1 MADQD
6 KLLGLLKKVTADLH
20 QTRAR
25 LREAEAADN
34 EPIAIVGMGCR
45 FPGGVSSPEDLWELV
60 DSDREG
66 ITGFPDNRGWDLD
79 GLFHPDPGNPGT
91 SYASTGGFVH
101 TAGQF
106 DPEFFGI
113 SPREA
118 LAMDPQQRLLLEVSW
133 EAMERAG
140 IDPTTLKGSSTGI
153 YAGVA
158 SQEYGP
164 RLHEPAEGVEG
175 YLLTG
180 TTCSVHSGRVA
191 YSFGFEGPAVSVD
204 TACSSSLVALHWAVQ
219 ALRAG
224 ECTMALAGGAN
235 IMGAPGI
242 FVEFSRQRG
251 LSPDGRCKSF
261 AASADGTGWSEGVG
275 MILIEKLSDAK
286 RNGHEVLAVIRGTA
300 INQDGASNGLT
311 APNGPSQQR
320 VILAALENARL
331 STRDVDVVE
340 AHGTGT
346 VLGDP
351 IEAQAL
357 INTYGQDRPEG
368 LPLWLGSLKSNIG
381 HAQAAAGI
389 GGVIK
394 MVQALRAGR
403 LPKSLNID
411 EPTPHVD
418 WSAGDVELLTSARD
432 WPEVDRPRRA
442 AVSSF
447 GISGTNAHII
457 LEQAPAEEAVQEAPR
472 AFTTPIPWVL
482 SAKTEEALK
491 AQAAR
496 LLSRVTADEPHPV
509 DVGFSL
515 ATGRAALDV
524 RAAVVGADRDEL
536 ISGLTAL
543 AEGARASV
551 QGRATKGKTAFL
563 FTGQGSQR
571 LAMGRGLYE
580 AFPVFASAFDEVLS
594 YLPGVREVIFGDDA
608 EALNQTG
615 NAQPALFAIEVA
627 LYRLVESW
635 GVKPDFLAG
644 HSIGELAAAHVAG
657 VWSLEDAARVVVA
670 RGRLMQA
677 LPSGGAMI
685 AVQATEDEV
694 TPLLND
700 RVGIAA
706 INGPTSVVI
715 SGHEDAA
722 LAVAEHFKAEGRKTK
737 QLSVSHAFHSVLMD
751 GMLEEF
757 GKVVGSVTANAPTT
771 PIVSTLTGRSA
782 TAAELSSVDYW
793 TRHVRESVRFADAVR
808 TLQSFGVSKF
818 VEIGPDGVLT
828 AAGADCV
835 DEGVFVALSRRDR
848 DEARTIVTA
857 LSQYHVSGGR
867 IDWAKVFAPT
877 NARRVDLPTYAFQYQ
892 HFWLNGPT
900 GSADVAAAGLT
911 AAKHPLLGAAISLA
925 DGDGFLFT
933 GRLSLSSHAWLGDH
947 VVMDSVLVPGT
958 ALVELAIRA
967 GDEVGCGVVEELTLH
982 APLVLAAAG
991 AVMVQ
996 VTVGDADETG
1006 RRSVSVFSSRSDDQ
1020 WTLHASGVLATQGTP
1035 ASFDFAQWPPADAT
1049 VVELDG
1055 VYDKL
1060 AESGLRYGPLF
1071 QGLKAAWKRGA
1082 EVFAEVELPTQEQ
1095 GGDKFG
1101 IHPAL
1106 LDSALH
1112 ATGLGEDAGAS
1123 LPFSWS
1129 GVALHAAGAT
1139 SLRVRLAP
1147 AGTDAVSLTAVDPTG
1162 APVISVDS
1170 LALRAVSAEQVQAA
1184 ALEQDSL
1191 FQLDWVPVA
1200 SGTPVEWVTYPEA
1213 GDVVVL
1219 AVQTDNGDVIADTH
1233 AVTTSVLV
1241 TVQEFLAEDR
1251 FADSKLVVVTDG
1263 AAGPDVTDLASSAVW
1278 GLVRSAQSE
1287 NPDRFVLVDGPLSE
1301 VGAAVATGEGQVV
1314 VRDGKLFVP
1323 RLSRGVAAPPAEW
1336 DAEGT
1341 VLITGGT
1348 GGLGVLLARHLVAE
1362 RGVTSLVLTSRRG
1375 LDAPGAVELRDELV
1389 SLGAKVTFAACD
1401 VSDRAALKAVID
1413 DIDGLTGVIHTAG
1426 VLDDGVVS
1434 ALSPERI
1441 SRVFTPKVDAAWHLH
1456 ELTKDLDLAQFVVF
1470 SSAAGVLGA
1479 PGQGNY
1485 AAANSF
1491 LDALA
1496 RQRRAQGLAASSLAW
1511 GLWQQDSG
1519 MSGELTKDELARM
1532 RRDGFAALTPEEGL
1546 ELFDTALAQDAA
1558 FFVPVK
1564 LDVPALTSFARTG
1577 FVPQVLRGLVRVPVR
1592 RAAQAAEAAG
1602 LRDRLVSL
1610 SAAEQDRALL
1620 ELVRTQVA
1628 QVLGHAGGGAIE
1640 PDRAFTDLGFDSL
1653 TAVELRN
1660 GLTTA
1665 SGLRLPAT
1673 LIFDYPTPAAL
1684 SAHIRAEL
1692 LGESTGAVVRA
1703 AVSAGADDPIAIVGM
1718 GCRYPG
1724 GVSTPEQLWELV
1736 ASGGDGISFFPDNRG
1751 WDLEGLYHP
1760 DPEHPGTSYSRE
1772 GGFLLDAAEFDPE
1785 FFGISPREALAMD
1798 PQQRLLLEVSW
1809 EAMERAGIDPASL
1822 KGSDTGVFAG
1832 VMYYDYGSH
1841 VDSVPEELEAFMG
1854 TGTSGSVTSGRIAY
1868 TFGLEG
1874 PAVSVDTACSSSL
1887 VALHWAAQALRSGEC
1902 SLALAG
1908 GVTVMPTAESFVAF
1922 SRQRGLAPDGRC
1934 KPFSSSADGTT
1945 WSEGVG
1951 MLLLERLSDAE
1962 ANGHHV
1968 LAVIRGSAINQD
1980 GASNGLTAPNGPS
1993 QQRVIRQAL
2002 ANAGLSSVDIDAVEA
2017 HGTGT
2022 VLGDPIEAQALLATY
2037 GAERPE
2043 DQPLWLGSLK
2053 SNIGHAQAAS
2063 GVGGVIKMVQAMRH
2077 GVLPKSLHIE
2087 EPTPHVD
2094 WSAGAVS
2101 LLTESLPWPA
2111 VDRPR
2116 RAAVSSFG
2124 ISGTNAHV
2132 ILEQG
2137 HSRAYGLVEGSETV
2151 DKPANGVVP
2160 WVVSGKS
2167 EEGVKAQARRLRDW
2181 VVENPNVDVADIG
2194 FSLATG
2200 RAALEHRA
2208 AVVAADRDG
2217 LLAGL
2222 DELALTGH
2230 ANSGKTAF
2238 LFTGGGAQ
2246 YLGMGRELCERY
2258 PVFAAAFDAVV
2269 TEFDK
2274 HLAESLRDVMFA
2286 ENSDL
2291 LDRIDYMLPA
2301 LFTIEVSLFRLLE
2314 AWGITPDFVAGHS
2327 IGEFGAAHVAGVWS
2341 LEDAVRVVSVRG
2353 RLMNSMPPGGA
2364 MVAIQASEEEVLPE
2378 LIGNVGIAALNGPL
2392 STVISGDE
2400 ETALRIADGFKERGR
2415 KAKKLVVSQAS
2426 HSALMD
2432 GLLDEFG
2439 ATTASLTYN
2448 EPRIPIVSTLTGK
2461 PATLADVGDPTY
2473 WVRHIRRPVRL
2484 FDAVRVLESEGVT
2497 RFVEVGPN
2505 AVLTAAA
2512 QDCVENPD
2520 NAVFIPLVRKD
2531 QDESLAVVRALA
2543 QLHVTGAKADWTA
2556 FFPQD
2561 SQRVDLPT
2569 YAFQHRSYWLMQGS
2583 GAADVTA
2590 AGLVSADHP
2599 LLGAAVSL
2607 ADGDGVLF
2615 TGRVSVATHPWLADH
2630 AVMGTILVPGAGLV
2644 ELAIRAGDEVGCG
2657 TVEELTLHAPLVVP
2671 ENAAVVVQVVAGGP
2685 GADGRRSVSIHSRRG
2700 DEPWTLHA
2708 VGSLTEAAPS
2718 TVDIGSWPPAG
2729 AESVAVETL
2738 YDDLVGSGFGYG
2750 PLFQGIQAA
2759 WKLGDDIFTE
2769 LALPADEPLAGSF
2782 GIHPALLDA
2791 ALHGMFLRDNNP
2803 EGAALPFA
2811 WSGVTLHATGA
2822 STLRVKLTP
2831 TGPDSAT
2838 LIGVDGGGNPVVTVE
2853 SIAVRTISADQ
2864 LRASGDQDSL
2874 FQLDWV
2880 PVDADGSVEWTAYS
2894 EDAASD
2900 VVVLSLE
2907 PAADDVVAETYR
2919 MTHEVLGIAQRWLA
2933 EDRFADSKL
2942 VIHTDGQDLATAA
2955 VWGLIRSAQSE
2966 NPERFVLFDGP
2977 EDAIGAAV
2985 ATGEPQVRARDGG
2998 LFAARLARPQPAGE
3012 AAGWDAEGTVLISG
3026 GTGDLGALAAR
3037 HLVTRHGVK
3046 HLVLTSRRGLDA
3058 PGAAELHDE
3067 LTALGAQTEIIA
3079 CDTADREALKAVLD
3093 SIGHRLTG
3101 VIHTAGVL
3109 DDGVIPALTP
3119 ERVDGVF
3126 RPKVDAAWNLHEL
3139 TKDLGLG
3146 QFLIYSSAAG
3156 VLGGPG
3162 QGNYAAA
3169 NSFLD
3174 ALVLLRREQ
3183 GLAGQS
3189 LAWGLWEQ
3197 DGGMAGD
3204 LGSQNVE
3211 RMSRDGFGA
3220 LSHAE
3225 GMAAFDVAVAL
3236 NQPVLV
3242 PIKLDRTALRAGSV
3256 PAILRGLVRAP
3267 ARRTAQAAVA
3277 ETVSLAQ
3284 RLAALPA
3291 LERAEAVLDVVRAQV
3306 AAVLGHSSGAEIDP
3320 DRPFTELGFDSLTS
3334 VELRNRLNTAT
3345 SLRLAATAVF
3355 DYPTPQAMADHLK
3368 PQLLPGDDGA
3378 TEELEI
3384 DEDAVRKALATVSI
3398 AKFREAGLLDALLK
3412 LAGTAAPAP
3421 VAAPDVESID
3431 EMDVSDLV
3439 QRAMA
3444 SAKGS

>member
-6 KLLGLLKKVTADLH
+6 KLLGLLKKVTADLQ

-25 LREAEAADN
+25 LREAESADN
-34 EPIAIVGMGCR
+34 EPIAIIGMGCR
-45 FPGGVSSPEDLWELV
+45 FPGGVDSPEDLWDLV
-60 DSDREG
+60 ESGREG
-66 ITGFPDNRGWDLD
+66 ITGFPNDRGWDLD

-101 TAGQF
+101 TAARF

-140 IDPTTLKGSSTGI
+140 IDPISLKGSSTGV

-224 ECTMALAGGAN
+224 ECSMALAGGAN

-275 MILIEKLSDAK
+275 MILIEKLSDAQ
-286 RNGHEVLAVIRGTA
+286 RNGHEVLAVIRGSA

-357 INTYGQDRPEG
+357 INTYGQDRDQ
-368 LPLWLGSLKSNIG
+368 PLWLGSLKSNIG

-403 LPKSLNID
+403 LPKSLHVN

-418 WSAGDVELLTSARD
+418 WSAGAVSLLTEARD
-432 WPEVDRPRRA
+432 WPSVDRPRRA

-447 GISGTNAHII
+447 GISGTNAHIV
-457 LEQAPAEEAVQEAPR
+457 LEQAPVAEVEDVPR
-472 AFTTPIPWVL
+472 AFTSPIPWLL
-482 SAKTEEALK
+482 SAKTEEALRV
-491 AQAAR
+491 QASR
-496 LLSRVTADEPHPV
+496 LLSRVSTHPV
-509 DVGFSL
+509 DIGFSL

-524 RAAVVGADRDEL
+524 RAAVIGSSQEEL
-536 ISGLTAL
+536 IAGLTAL
-543 AEGARASV
+543 AEGGRASV

-563 FTGQGSQR
+563 FTGQGAQR
-571 LAMGRGLYE
+571 FGMGRELAE
-580 AFPVFASAFDEVLS
+580 AFPVFATAYDKVLAL
-594 YLPGVREVIFGDDA
+594 LPSISHEELD
-608 EALNQTG
+608 QTG
-615 NAQPALFAIEVA
+615 NAQPALFAFEVA
-627 LYRLVESW
+627 LYRLIESW
-635 GVKPDFLAG
+635 GLRPDFLAG

-657 VWSLEDAARVVVA
+657 VWSLEDAARIVAA

-677 LPSGGAMI
+677 LPGGGAMI
-685 AVQATEDEV
+685 AIQGTEEEV
-694 TPLLND
+694 RAQLVEGVD
-700 RVGIAA
+700 IAA

-715 SGHEDAA
+715 SGVEEAA
-722 LAVAEHFKAEGRKTK
+722 LAVAEQFKDRKTK
-737 QLSVSHAFHSVLMD
+737 RLSVSHAFHSGLMD
-751 GMLEEF
+751 GILAEF
-757 GKVVGSVTANAPTT
+757 GKVVGSATASAPTV
-771 PIVSTLTGRSA
+771 PIVSTLTGKTA

-793 TRHVRESVRFADAVR
+793 VRHVRETVRFADAVR
-808 TLQSFGVSKF
+808 TLGSFGVTKF
-818 VEIGPDGVLT
+818 VEVGPDGVLT
-828 AAGADCV
+828 AAGADCL
-835 DEGVFVALSRRDR
+835 DEGTFVALSRRDR
-848 DEARTIVTA
+848 DEPHTLVTA
-857 LSQYHVSGGR
+857 LSQFHVAGGKV
-867 IDWAKVFAPT
+867 DWAKVFAPT
-877 NARRVDLPTYAFQYQ
+877 SARRVDLPTYAFQYQ

-900 GSADVAAAGLT
+900 GGADVAAAGLT

-933 GRLSLSSHAWLGDH
+933 GRLSLSSHAWLGEH

-958 ALVELAIRA
+958 AFVELAIRA

-982 APLVLAAAG
+982 APLVLATAT
-991 AVMVQ
+991 MVQ
-996 VTVGDADETG
+996 VVVGGDESG
-1006 RRSVSVFSSRSDDQ
+1006 RRSVSVYSSRSEDQ
-1020 WTLHASGVLATQGTP
+1020 WTLHASGVLAPQGTP
-1035 ASFDFAQWPPADAT
+1035 VSFDFGHWPPADTTA
-1049 VVELDG
+1049 VALDG
-1055 VYDKL
+1055 VYDRL
-1060 AESGLRYGPLF
+1060 AEVGLRYGPLF
-1071 QGLKAAWKRGA
+1071 QGLKAAWTRGE
-1082 EVFAEVELPTQEQ
+1082 EVFAEVELPSSDA
-1095 GGDKFG
+1095 DKFG

-1106 LDSALH
+1106 LDAALH
-1112 ATGLGEDAGAS
+1112 ATGLGEQSGAS

-1129 GVALHAAGAT
+1129 GVTLHAAGAT
-1139 SLRVRLAP
+1139 ALRVRLAP
-1147 AGTDAVSLTAVDPTG
+1147 AGTESVSLTAVDPTG

-1170 LALRAVSAEQVQAA
+1170 LALRAVSAEQVHAA

-1191 FQLDWVPVA
+1191 FRLDWVPVA
-1200 SGTPVEWVTYPEA
+1200 SPSPVDGGFEVLAVEPGS
-1213 GDVVVL
+1213 GDVVADAHAATTRVL
-1219 AVQTDNGDVIADTH
+1219 AA
-1233 AVTTSVLV
+1233 A
-1241 TVQEFLAEDR
+1241 QEFLADENA
-1251 FADSKLVVVTDG
+1251 ADSKLVVVTNG
-1263 AAGPDVTDLASSAVW
+1263 AAGPDVTDLAAAAVW

-1287 NPDRFVLVDGPLSE
+1287 NPDRFVLVDGPASDL
-1301 VGAAVATGEGQVV
+1301 GAAVATGEGQVV

-1323 RLSRGVAAPPAEW
+1323 RLSRGASASPAEW
-1336 DAEGT
+1336 DSSGT

-1348 GGLGVLLARHLVAE
+1348 GGLGALLAKHLVAE

-1375 LDAPGAVELRDELV
+1375 LEAPGAGSLAAELAEWGAQVEI
-1389 SLGAKVTFAACD
+1389 AACD
-1401 VSDRAALKAVID
+1401 VSDRDAVSALLSGISN
-1413 DIDGLTGVIHTAG
+1413 LTGVIHAAG

-1441 SRVFTPKVDAAWHLH
+1441 TGVFTPKVDAAWHLH
-1456 ELTKDLDLAQFVVF
+1456 ELTENLQHFVLF

-1496 RQRRAQGLAASSLAW
+1496 RHRRSQGLAASSIAW

-1519 MSGELTKDELARM
+1519 MSGELSKDELARM
-1532 RRDGFAALTPEEGL
+1532 RRDGYGALSPEEGL
-1546 ELFDTALAQDAA
+1546 ELFDIALAQDDAFLAA
-1558 FFVPVK
+1558 VK
-1564 LDVPALTSFARTG
+1564 LDIPSLTSFARTG
-1577 FVPQVLRGLVRVPVR
+1577 VVPQVLRGLVRVPVR
-1592 RAAQAAEAAG
+1592 RTANAAEAAG

-1628 QVLGHAGGGAIE
+1628 QVLGHSGGGAIE

-1660 GLTTA
+1660 GLTAA

-1673 LIFDYPTPAAL
+1673 LIFDYPTPLDLAR
-1684 SAHIRAEL
+1684 HVRAEL
-1692 LGESTGAVVRA
+1692 LGELAEVKATA
-1703 AVSAGADDPIAIVGM
+1703 AVGSDEPIAIVGM

-1736 ASGGDGISFFPDNRG
+1736 ASGGDGVTFFPDNRG

-1760 DPEHPGTSYSRE
+1760 DPDHSGTSYSRE

-1798 PQQRLLLEVSW
+1798 PQQRLLLEVTW
-1809 EAMERAGIDPASL
+1809 EAVERAGIDPVSL
-1822 KGSDTGVFAG
+1822 KGTDTGVFAG

-1951 MLLLERLSDAE
+1951 MILLERLSDAVR
-1962 ANGHHV
+1962 NGHQV
-1968 LAVIRGSAINQD
+1968 LAVVRGSAINQD

-2002 ANAGLSSVDIDAVEA
+2002 ANAGLSSDEVDAVEA

-2022 VLGDPIEAQALLATY
+2022 VLGDPIEAQALINTY
-2037 GAERPE
+2037 GQERPAE
-2043 DQPLWLGSLK
+2043 TPLWLGSLK
-2053 SNIGHAQAAS
+2053 SNIGHAQAAA
-2063 GVGGVIKMVQAMRH
+2063 GVGGIIKMVQAMRH

-2087 EPTPHVD
+2087 EPTAHVD

-2101 LLTESLPWPA
+2101 LLTESIEWPA

-2116 RAAVSSFG
+2116 RSAVSSFG

-2137 HSRAYGLVEGSETV
+2137 
-2151 DKPANGVVP
+2151 PAPVSSPAKSVPDVP

-2167 EEGVKAQARRLRDW
+2167 PDALRAQAGRIRAW
-2181 VVENPNVDVADIG
+2181 AEENPDADLVDAG

-2200 RAALEHRA
+2200 RAALEYRA
-2208 AVVAADRDG
+2208 AVVASDRDG

-2222 DELALTGH
+2222 EELAITGH
-2230 ANSGKTAF
+2230 ANSGKVAF

-2246 YLGMGRELCERY
+2246 YLGMGRELCEKY
-2258 PVFAAAFDAVV
+2258 PVFAAAFDAV
-2269 TEFDK
+2269 TSEFDK
-2274 HLAESLRDVMFA
+2274 HLASPLRDVMFA

-2314 AWGITPDFVAGHS
+2314 SWGITPDFVAGHS
-2327 IGEFGAAHVAGVWS
+2327 IGEFGAAHVAGLWS

-2378 LIGNVGIAALNGPL
+2378 LTGNVGIAALNGPL

-2400 ETALRIADGFKERGR
+2400 ETALRIAAGFKERGR

-2432 GLLDEFG
+2432 GLLGEFG
-2439 ATTASLTYN
+2439 EATASLTYH

-2473 WVRHIRRPVRL
+2473 WVRHIRQPVRL

-2497 RFVEVGPN
+2497 KFVEIGPN

-2520 NAVFIPLVRKD
+2520 NAVFIPLVRKE
-2531 QDESLAVVRALA
+2531 QDESLAMVRALA
-2543 QLHVTGAKADWTA
+2543 QLHVAGAKVDWAA
-2556 FFPQD
+2556 FFPKDAQL
-2561 SQRVDLPT
+2561 VDLPT
-2569 YAFQHRSYWLMQGS
+2569 YAFQNRSYWLMQGT
-2583 GAADVTA
+2583 GGADVTA
-2590 AGLVSADHP
+2590 AGLVSAGHQ
-2599 LLGAAVSL
+2599 LLGAAVPL

-2615 TGRVSVATHPWLADH
+2615 TGRISLATQPWLLDH
-2630 AVMGTILVPGAGLV
+2630 AVMGTVLIPGAGIV

-2657 TVEELTLHAPLVVP
+2657 TVEDLTLQAPLVIP
-2671 ENAAVVVQVVAGGP
+2671 ETGSVVVQVVVGSD
-2685 GADGRRSVSIHSRRG
+2685 ADGRRAVSIYSRRG
-2700 DEPWTLHA
+2700 EEPWTVHA
-2708 VGSLTEAAPS
+2708 VGSLVASAES

-2729 AESVAVETL
+2729 AESVAVESL
-2738 YDDLVGSGFGYG
+2738 YEDLVGSGFGYG

-2759 WKLGDDIFTE
+2759 WKLGDDVYTE
-2769 LALPADEPLAGSF
+2769 LALPADTDTGSF

-2803 EGAALPFA
+2803 AGVALPFA

-2831 TGPDSAT
+2831 TGPDSARV
-2838 LIGVDGGGNPVVTVE
+2838 IGVDGGGNPVITVD
-2853 SIAVRTISADQ
+2853 SIAVRAVSADQ
-2864 LRASGDQDSL
+2864 LRTDSDSL
-2874 FQLDWV
+2874 FQVDWV
-2880 PVDADGSVEWTAYS
+2880 PVNSAGDTPEY
-2894 EDAASD
+2894 E
-2900 VVVLSLE
+2900 VLSLE
-2907 PAADDVVAETYR
+2907 STNDDPVGEAYR
-2919 MTHEVLGIAQRWLA
+2919 LTHEVLETAQRWLA
-2933 EDRFADSKL
+2933 ENDSTL
-2942 VIHTDGQDLATAA
+2942 VIHVEEQNLATAA

-2966 NPERFVLFDGP
+2966 NPGRFVLFEGP
-2977 EDAIGAAV
+2977 AEAIDAAV

-2998 LFAARLARPQPAGE
+2998 LFAPRLAKPQPAGDT
-3012 AAGWDAEGTVLISG
+3012 GTWDAEGTVLISG

-3037 HLVTRHGVK
+3037 HLVAQHGVTQ
-3046 HLVLTSRRGLDA
+3046 LVLTSRRGIDA
-3058 PGAAELHDE
+3058 PGAKELQAELTE
-3067 LTALGAQTEIIA
+3067 LGATVRIEA
-3079 CDTADREALKAVLD
+3079 CDSADRNALSALLSGISD
-3093 SIGHRLTG
+3093 LTG

-3109 DDGVIPALTP
+3109 DDGVISALTP

-3139 TKDLGLG
+3139 TKDLS
-3146 QFLIYSSAAG
+3146 QFVVYSSAAG

-3174 ALVLLRREQ
+3174 ALVRLRREQ

-3204 LGSQNVE
+3204 LGSQNVD

-3225 GMAAFDVAVAL
+3225 GMEIFDAAVGL

-3267 ARRTAQAAVA
+3267 ARRAAQAAVA
-3277 ETVSLAQ
+3277 ETVSLAD
-3284 RLAALPA
+3284 RLAAMPA

-3306 AAVLGHSSGAEIDP
+3306 AAVLGHGSGAEVDP

-3334 VELRNRLNTAT
+3334 VELRNRLNTVT
-3345 SLRLAATAVF
+3345 SLRLTATAVF
-3355 DYPTPQAMADHLK
+3355 DHPTPQAMADHLK
-3368 PQLLPGDDGA
+3368 PLLLPA
-3378 TEELEI
+3378 EQAEEPVEV
-3384 DEDAVRKALATVSI
+3384 DEKAVRAALAKISI
-3398 AKFREAGLLDALLK
+3398 DDFRKAGVLDALVR
-3412 LAGTAAPAP
+3412 LAGSVGPENAE
-3421 VAAPDVESID
+3421 VESID

>member
-6 KLLGLLKKVTADLH
+6 KLLGLLKKVTADLQ

-25 LREAEAADN
+25 LREAESGEN
-34 EPIAIVGMGCR
+34 EPIAIIGMGCR
-45 FPGGVSSPEDLWELV
+45 FPGGVDSPEDLWDLV
-60 DSDREG
+60 DSGREG
-66 ITGFPDNRGWDLD
+66 ITGFPDDRGWDLD

-101 TAGQF
+101 TAARF

-140 IDPTTLKGSSTGI
+140 IDPLSLKGSATGV

-224 ECTMALAGGAN
+224 ECSMALAGGAN

-275 MILIEKLSDAK
+275 MILIEKLSDAV

-357 INTYGQDRPEG
+357 INTYGQDRSE
-368 LPLWLGSLKSNIG
+368 PLWLGSLKSNIG

-394 MVQALRAGR
+394 MVQALRVGR
-403 LPKSLNID
+403 LPKSLHVT

-418 WSAGDVELLTSARD
+418 WSAGAVSLLTEARD

-447 GISGTNAHII
+447 GISGTNAHVV
-457 LEQAPAEEAVQEAPR
+457 LEQAPAVEVQEAPR
-472 AFTTPIPWVL
+472 EFTSPIPWLL
-482 SAKTEEALK
+482 SAKTEEALQ
-491 AQAAR
+491 AQASQ
-496 LLSRVTADEPHPV
+496 LLSAVSAHPV
-509 DVGFSL
+509 DVGVSL
-515 ATGRAALDV
+515 AVGRAALDV
-524 RAAVVGADRDEL
+524 RAAIVGSSREEL
-536 ISGLTAL
+536 LAGLTSL
-543 AEGARASV
+543 ASQVSG

-563 FTGQGSQR
+563 FTGQGAQR
-571 LAMGRGLYE
+571 LGMGRELHA
-580 AFPVFASAFDEVLS
+580 AFPVFAAAYDEVLAL
-594 YLPGVREVIFGDDA
+594 LPPLSEDLD
-608 EALNQTG
+608 QTG
-615 NAQPALFAIEVA
+615 NAQPAIFAFEVA

-635 GVKPDFLAG
+635 GVRPDFLAG

-657 VWSLEDAARVVVA
+657 VWSLEDAARIVAA

-685 AVQATEDEV
+685 AIQATEDEV
-694 TPLLND
+694 RAALVD
-700 RVGIAA
+700 GADIAA

-715 SGHEDAA
+715 SGVEDAV
-722 LAVAEHFKAEGRKTK
+722 LAVAAQFKDRKTK
-737 QLSVSHAFHSVLMD
+737 RLSVSHAFHSGLMD
-751 GMLEEF
+751 GMLAEF
-757 GKVVGSVTANAPTT
+757 GEVVASAVASAPSV
-771 PIVSTLTGRSA
+771 PIVSTLTGKTAS
-782 TAAELSSVDYW
+782 AAELSSVDYW
-793 TRHVRESVRFADAVR
+793 VRHVRESVRFADAVR
-808 TLQSFGVSKF
+808 TLHSFGVSKF
-818 VEIGPDGVLT
+818 VEVGPDGVLS
-828 AAGADCV
+828 AAGAECV
-835 DEGVFVALSRRDR
+835 DEGTFVALSRRDR
-848 DEARTIVTA
+848 DEAHTLVTA
-857 LSQYHVSGGR
+857 ISRYHVAGGKV
-867 IDWAKVFAPT
+867 DWAKVFEPT
-877 NARRVDLPTYAFQYQ
+877 NARRVDLPTYAFQHQ
-892 HFWLNGPT
+892 HFWLNGPSGT
-900 GSADVAAAGLT
+900 ADVAAAGLT
-911 AAKHPLLGAAISLA
+911 ATKHPMLGATISLA

-947 VVMDSVLVPGT
+947 VVMDSVIVPGT

-982 APLVLAAAG
+982 APLVLATAT
-991 AVMVQ
+991 MVQ
-996 VTVGDADETG
+996 VAVGGADGSG
-1006 RRSVSVFSSRSDDQ
+1006 RRSVSIYSSRSEDQ
-1020 WTLHASGVLATQGTP
+1020 WALHASGVLAVQGTP
-1035 ASFDFAQWPPADAT
+1035 AAFDFAIWPPADASA
-1049 VVELDG
+1049 VSLDG
-1055 VYDKL
+1055 AYDRL
-1060 AESGLRYGPLF
+1060 AEAGLRYGPLF
-1071 QGLKAAWKRGA
+1071 QGLRAAWTRGE
-1082 EVFAEVELPTQEQ
+1082 EVFAEVSLPAED
-1095 GGDKFG
+1095 GDKFG

-1106 LDSALH
+1106 LDAALH
-1112 ATGLGEDAGAS
+1112 ATGLGENASAS

-1129 GVALHAAGAT
+1129 GVTLHAAGAT
-1139 SLRVRLAP
+1139 ALRVHLVP
-1147 AGTDAVSLTAVDPTG
+1147 VGTEAVSLTAVDPTG

-1191 FQLDWVPVA
+1191 FRLDWVPV
-1200 SGTPVEWVTYPEA
+1200 GTPSPVAGFQVHEVSPGS
-1213 GDVVVL
+1213 GDVV
-1219 AVQTDNGDVIADTH
+1219 ADAH
-1233 AVTTSVLV
+1233 AITTSVLAA
-1241 TVQEFLAEDR
+1241 VQEFLAEETD
-1251 FADSKLVVVTDG
+1251 AKLVVLTDG
-1263 AAGPDVTDLASSAVW
+1263 AAGPDVHDLAAAAVW

-1287 NPDRFVLVDGPLSE
+1287 NPGRIVLVDGPLAE
-1301 VGAAVATGEGQVV
+1301 VGAAVATGESQVV
-1314 VRDGKLFVP
+1314 VCDGKLFVP
-1323 RLSRGVAAPPAEW
+1323 RLVRGVAAAPAEW

-1348 GGLGVLLARHLVAE
+1348 GGLGALLARHLVVE

-1375 LDAPGAVELRDELV
+1375 AEAPGAASLIAELTE
-1389 SLGAKVTFAACD
+1389 LGASVRAEACD
-1401 VSDRAALKAVID
+1401 VSSRDAVAALLSGIPN
-1413 DIDGLTGVIHTAG
+1413 LTGVIHAAG

-1434 ALSPERI
+1434 ALTPERVDG
-1441 SRVFTPKVDAAWHLH
+1441 VFRPKVDAAWHLH
-1456 ELTKDLDLAQFVVF
+1456 SLTENLRHFVLF

-1496 RQRRAQGLAASSLAW
+1496 RHRRSQGLAASSVAW

-1519 MSGELTKDELARM
+1519 MSGELSQDELARM
-1532 RRDGFAALTPEEGL
+1532 RRDGFGALTPEEGL
-1546 ELFDTALAQDAA
+1546 ELFDIALAQDDAFLAA
-1558 FFVPVK
+1558 VK
-1564 LDVPALTSFARTG
+1564 LDIPSLTSFARTG
-1577 FVPQVLRGLVRVPVR
+1577 SVPQVLRGLVRVPVR
-1592 RAAQAAEAAG
+1592 RTANAAEAAG
-1602 LRDRLVSL
+1602 LRERLVSL
-1610 SAAEQDRALL
+1610 SAAEQDRALV
-1620 ELVRTQVA
+1620 ELVRGQVA

-1640 PDRAFTDLGFDSL
+1640 PERAFTDLGFDSL

-1660 GLTTA
+1660 GLTAA

-1673 LIFDYPTPAAL
+1673 LIFDYPTPLDLAR
-1684 SAHIRAEL
+1684 HVRAEL
-1692 LGESTGAVVRA
+1692 LGELAEVTATA
-1703 AVSAGADDPIAIVGM
+1703 AVGSDEPIAIVGM

-1736 ASGGDGISFFPDNRG
+1736 ASGGDGITFFPDNRG

-1760 DPEHPGTSYSRE
+1760 DPEHSGTSYSRE

-1809 EAMERAGIDPASL
+1809 EAVERAGIDPVSL

-1868 TFGLEG
+1868 TFGFEG

-1951 MLLLERLSDAE
+1951 MLVLERLSDAVR
-1962 ANGHHV
+1962 NGHQVH
-1968 LAVIRGSAINQD
+1968 AVVRGSAINQD

-2002 ANAGLSSVDIDAVEA
+2002 ANAGLASDEVDAVEA

-2022 VLGDPIEAQALLATY
+2022 VLGDPIEAQALLNTY
-2037 GAERPE
+2037 GQERSE
-2043 DQPLWLGSLK
+2043 PLWLGSLK
-2053 SNIGHAQAAS
+2053 SNIGHAQAAA
-2063 GVGGVIKMVQAMRH
+2063 GVGGIIKMVQAMRH

-2087 EPTPHVD
+2087 EPTAHVD

-2101 LLTESLPWPA
+2101 LLTESIEWP
-2111 VDRPR
+2111 VVSRPR

-2137 HSRAYGLVEGSETV
+2137 PAQETSEV
-2151 DKPANGVVP
+2151 DGAPL
-2160 WVVSGKS
+2160 WVLSGKTPDALR
-2167 EEGVKAQARRLRDW
+2167 AQAGRLHAW
-2181 VVENPNVDVADIG
+2181 ASANPEVDPA

-2208 AVVAADRDG
+2208 AVVATDRAG

-2222 DELALTGH
+2222 EELALTGQT
-2230 ANSGKTAF
+2230 NGGKTAF

-2246 YLGMGRELCERY
+2246 YLGMGRELCEQY
-2258 PVFAAAFDAVV
+2258 PVFAAAFDAV
-2269 TEFDK
+2269 TQEFDK
-2274 HLAESLRDVMFA
+2274 HLAEPLREVMFG
-2286 ENSDL
+2286 EPEL

-2314 AWGITPDFVAGHS
+2314 SWGITPDFVAGHS
-2327 IGEFGAAHVAGVWS
+2327 IGEFGAAHVAGLWS

-2378 LIGNVGIAALNGPL
+2378 LTGTVGIAALNGPL

-2400 ETALRIADGFKERGR
+2400 ETALRIAAGFKERGR

-2432 GLLDEFG
+2432 GLLGEFG
-2439 ATTASLTYN
+2439 EATASLTYN

-2461 PATLADVGDPTY
+2461 PATLADVGDPAY
-2473 WVRHIRRPVRL
+2473 WVRHIRQPVRL

-2497 RFVEVGPN
+2497 KFVEIGPN

-2520 NAVFIPLVRKD
+2520 NAVFVPLVRKD
-2531 QDESLAVVRALA
+2531 QDESLAVLRALA
-2543 QLHVTGAKADWTA
+2543 QLHVVGAKVDWTA
-2556 FFPQD
+2556 FFPKG
-2561 SQRVDLPT
+2561 SQLVDLPT
-2569 YAFQHRSYWLMQGS
+2569 YAFQNRSYWLMQGTGS
-2583 GAADVTA
+2583 ADVTA
-2590 AGLVSADHP
+2590 AGLISAGHP
-2599 LLGAAVSL
+2599 LLGASVPL

-2615 TGRVSVATHPWLADH
+2615 TGRISLATQPWLLDH
-2630 AVMGTILVPGAGLV
+2630 SVMGTVLVPGAGLV

-2657 TVEELTLHAPLVVP
+2657 MVEDLTLQAPLVVP
-2671 ENAAVVVQVVAGGP
+2671 ETGSVVVQVVV
-2685 GADGRRSVSIHSRRG
+2685 GADSDGRRAVSIYSRRAE
-2700 DEPWTLHA
+2700 EPWTVNAIGTL
-2708 VGSLTEAAPS
+2708 SAAES
-2718 TVDIGSWPPAG
+2718 TVDVEPWPSG
-2729 AESVAVETL
+2729 ESVNVETL
-2738 YDDLVGSGFGYG
+2738 YEDLVGSGFGYG
-2750 PLFQGIQAA
+2750 PLFQGIQSA
-2759 WKLGDDIFTE
+2759 WKHGDDVYTE
-2769 LALPADEPLAGSF
+2769 LALPADTDTGSF
-2782 GIHPALLDA
+2782 GIHPALLDS
-2791 ALHGMFLRDNNP
+2791 ALHGMFLRDDNP
-2803 EGAALPFA
+2803 AGTALPFA

-2831 TGPDSAT
+2831 TGPDSAR
-2838 LIGVDGGGNPVVTVE
+2838 LVGVDGGGNPVITVE
-2853 SIAVRTISADQ
+2853 SIAVRTVSADQ
-2864 LRASGDQDSL
+2864 LRSDSDAL
-2874 FQLDWV
+2874 FQVDWV
-2880 PVDADGSVEWTAYS
+2880 PVESSGS
-2894 EDAASD
+2894 ASGYE
-2900 VVVLSLE
+2900 VLTLE
-2907 PAADDVVAETYR
+2907 STKDDVIGETYR
-2919 MTHEVLGIAQRWLA
+2919 LTHEVLAAAQKQLA
-2933 EDRFADSKL
+2933 EDLTL
-2942 VIHTDGQDLATAA
+2942 VIHVEEANLATAA

-2966 NPERFVLFDGP
+2966 NPGRFVLFEGP
-2977 EDAIGAAV
+2977 APEIGAAV
-2985 ATGEPQVRARDGG
+2985 ATGEPQVRASEGK
-2998 LFAARLARPQPAGE
+2998 LYAPRLAKPQPAGDPVT
-3012 AAGWDAEGTVLISG
+3012 WNAEGTTLISG

-3037 HLVTRHGVK
+3037 HLVTQHGVK
-3046 HLVLTSRRGLDA
+3046 QLVLTSRRGIDA
-3058 PGAAELHDE
+3058 PGAVELRSE
-3067 LTALGAQTEIIA
+3067 LTELGATVRIEA
-3079 CDTADREALKAVLD
+3079 CDTADRGALEALLSGID
-3093 SIGHRLTG
+3093 DLTA

-3109 DDGVIPALTP
+3109 DDGVVSALTP
-3119 ERVDGVF
+3119 ERIDGVF

-3139 TKDLGLG
+3139 TEGLSH
-3146 QFLIYSSAAG
+3146 FVIYSSAAG

-3174 ALVLLRREQ
+3174 ALVRMRRDQ

-3204 LGSQNVE
+3204 LGSHNVD

-3225 GMAAFDVAVAL
+3225 GMGVFDAAVAL
-3236 NQPVLV
+3236 DRPLFV

-3267 ARRTAQAAVA
+3267 ARRAAQAAVA

-3284 RLAALPA
+3284 RLASMPV

-3306 AAVLGHSSGAEIDP
+3306 AAVLGHGSGAEVDP

-3355 DYPTPQAMADHLK
+3355 DHPTPQAMAEHLK
-3368 PQLLPGDDGA
+3368 PLLLPV
-3378 TEELEI
+3378 EPEPVEV
-3384 DEDAVRKALATVSI
+3384 DEKAVRAALAKVSI
-3398 AKFREAGLLDALLK
+3398 EDFRKAGVLDALVR
-3412 LAGTAAPAP
+3412 LAASAGPESA
-3421 VAAPDVESID
+3421 DVEAID

-3444 SAKGS
+3444 SAKST